1 MTTYKEVK
9 GTNIEAVASD
19 PSNPLEG
26 QIWFNTATYLVK
38 AFFVNPGSWA
48 TGGDLGTARYG
59 VGGSGTQTA
68 AVAFG
73 GSPSTGKTELYN
85 GTGWTEVNDLNSA
98 GHFFGSAQGTQ
109 TATIAFGGQGSRPSG
124 NGVDAEV
131 WNGTSWSEVGN
142 MSVARGLQRGA
153 GTQAAAIAAG
163 GAGPGSDE
171 ADASESFSSGPATA
185 TLGSE

>member
-85 GTGWTEVNDLNSA
+85 GTGWTEVNDLNAARYSLGNA
-98 GHFFGSAQGTQ
+98 GTS
-109 TATIAFGGQGSRPSG
+109 TAALAFGGLAAPKG
-124 NGVDAEV
+124 ALTET

-142 MSVARGLQRGA
+142 MSVARGLPRGA

-171 ADASESFSSGPATA
+171 GDAAESFSSGPTTA
-185 TLGSE
+185 SLGSE